1 MRWVKARYDSKV
13 ASASAGGQ
21 PPGQQQS
28 ETMGTSDDA
37 FNANAFDYMADGF
50 WDEIMADFNYR
61 TMQPFG

>member
-1 MRWVKARYDSKV
+1 
-13 ASASAGGQ
+13 
-21 PPGQQQS
+21 
-28 ETMGTSDDA
+28 MGSSDDA